1 VQLSGLDLTF
11 LRAFVKA
18 PRVVASAIPSSS
30 SLERRTIR
38 NLDLDNADVVV
49 EFGAGTGGMTRAM
62 LAAMHPDAR
71 LIAIEWTEAFIGP
84 LGRIDDPRLEVVHG
98 CASTICE
105 QLERRNLP
113 GADAVVS
120 GIPFSTMPPELCR
133 SIAANLYAALVP
145 GGRFVAYQF
154 MDSVAGYVA
163 PLMGRP
169 AVEHELINIPPM
181 RVFTWRKAD
190 EQHRHNHNNVAV
202 GA

>member
-1 VQLSGLDLTF
+1 MSGFDLTF

-30 SLERRTIR
+30 LLERRTIR
-38 NLDLDNADVVV
+38 NLELDNADVVV
-49 EFGAGTGGMTRAM
+49 EFGAGTGGITRAM
-62 LAAMHPDAR
+62 LGAMRPDAR

-84 LGRIDDPRLEVVHG
+84 LREIDDPRLEVVHG
-98 CASTICE
+98 CASTIGE
-105 QLERRNLP
+105 QLEQRNLP

-133 SIAANLYAALVP
+133 LIAANLYAALAP

-154 MDSVAGYVA
+154 MDSVARYMA
-163 PLMGRP
+163 PHLGRP

-181 RVFTWRKAD
+181 RVFTWQKAG
-190 EQHRHNHNNVAV
+190 EQYAHNHNNVAF
-202 GA
+202 GS